1 LARGRVDHED
11 QEAGIMLD
19 DTKYVKSVRR
29 GVLEYGR
36 GTRWRLGQRWG
47 REKGLMFALYA
58 YQEYVCSGA

>member
-1 LARGRVDHED
+1 
-11 QEAGIMLD
+11 MLD